1 MDAGRRVAEAV
12 AMQARLAQW
21 RAEHPQAS
29 FDEIEDAVQAEVV
42 CWQARLVEDVV
53 AAGAVVAEAG
63 ADAAAPPVCATCGI
77 GLQRSGRRRR
87 AVLSRQGQAIQVDR
101 DYYVCP
107 QCGDGLFPPGY
118 AVGTER

>member
-42 CWQARLVEDVV
+42 RWQAGLVANVIETEASEV
-53 AAGAVVAEAG
+53 AGT
-63 ADAAAPPVCATCGI
+63 AAAPPVCPACG
-77 GLQRSGRRRR
+77 GRLQRSGRRRR
-87 AVLSRQGQAIQVDR
+87 EVLSRQGQVIPLER
-101 DYYVCP
+101 EYSVCP
-107 QCGDGLFPPGY
+107 ACGAGFPPGRDP
-118 AVGTER
+118 GTER